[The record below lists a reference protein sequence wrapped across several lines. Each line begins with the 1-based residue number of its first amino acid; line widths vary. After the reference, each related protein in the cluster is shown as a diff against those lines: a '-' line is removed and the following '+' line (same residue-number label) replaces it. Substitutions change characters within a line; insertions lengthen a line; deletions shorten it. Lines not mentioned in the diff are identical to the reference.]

1 MGEGAGW
8 VHCWQSIHM
17 SARVRR
23 TVNHLGR
30 QNINKKKKVELCS
43 LEELD
48 VEGMEGMLSKHA
60 VAKAFLYWESKTVVL
75 VHVYST
81 YTARPG
87 RFFLPLSR
95 AEIEGMSRAFIA
107 GAVLKEISGTGV
119 SWH

>member
-1 MGEGAGW
+1 
-8 VHCWQSIHM
+8 M

-60 VAKAFLYWESKTVVL
+60 IAKAFLYWERKTVVL

-95 AEIEGMSRAFIA
+95 AEIEWHVKGFHSRGSAEGNKWDWGQLALTF
-107 GAVLKEISGTGV
+107 GATV
-119 SWH
+119 